1 MQITLELLYL
11 TYIFVSNVNGDY
23 NNSVRIYNED
33 FKCLVPELTID
44 DQDMDMEQFLENFA
58 KVKEIKFPISYGP
71 VTEKYI
77 CKLKCVDGYWV
88 GPLCSSSTDGR
99 FKTLLKECVYKH
111 EYPLLTVYFRNSSIQ
126 NDTNFPHNTTISAR
140 CKYFGMYKLKGDSEI
155 RCENGAWLSKFPE
168 CVPTT
173 VITNFTG
180 DAPPTIRYEV
190 LDGSAIVEPNGELLV
205 FPDSHIRI
213 DCMALRS
220 KGDLEWTWTQSM
232 ANYKTGWL
240 DDYSNTFR
248 INLPK
253 LGVRFAETFTCST
266 PDGTTNKIVVRV
278 VNVNCEIISMPAP
291 YVRQYTTGNR
301 LGESTHFS
309 CEPGYHMSG
318 ASILYCM
325 GDGHWSSPPPICE
338 ETFCPFFTSLNP
350 QLSIIEHNSSFGGRA
365 VFTCAWG
372 YRLVGAPGLECEQ
385 DGQWSGEMPQ
395 CIPIYCP
402 DPILPEHGQLVTK
415 TISKDGKFPVGDLLI
430 YACNEGYEVMGE
442 LSIVCTENGFWSHP
456 PPFCLPPTEIK
467 RLNTIYLENT
477 TLVNLDSVY

>member
-1 MQITLELLYL
+1 
-11 TYIFVSNVNGDY
+11 
-23 NNSVRIYNED
+23 
-33 FKCLVPELTID
+33 
-44 DQDMDMEQFLENFA
+44 MDMEQFLENFA

-220 KGDLEWTWTQSM
+220 KGDPEWTWTQS
-232 ANYKTGWL
+232 WL

-278 VNVNCEIISMPAP
+278 VS
-291 YVRQYTTGNR
+291 
-301 LGESTHFS
+301 
-309 CEPGYHMSG
+309 
-318 ASILYCM
+318 
-325 GDGHWSSPPPICE
+325 HWSSPPPICE